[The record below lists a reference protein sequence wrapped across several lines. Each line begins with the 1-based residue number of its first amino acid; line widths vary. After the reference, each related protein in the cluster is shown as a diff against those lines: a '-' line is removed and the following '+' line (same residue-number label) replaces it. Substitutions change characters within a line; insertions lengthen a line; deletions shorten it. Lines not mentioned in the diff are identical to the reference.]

1 MESCPR
7 KEVENFKEKL
17 VEENF
22 YLITEVR
29 QRQISASDVISLQVS
44 IAIQFGNLSCNLWPV
59 PYRSQSHLSS
69 LKRQYKT
76 NNSLRLLHR
85 GEGGH
90 PSVIV
95 GTFCGGS

>member
-29 QRQISASDVISLQVS
+29 VHISASDLDVIISLQVS
-44 IAIQFGNLSCNLWPV
+44 IF
-59 PYRSQSHLSS
+59 S
-69 LKRQYKT
+69 LVT
-76 NNSLRLLHR
+76 
-85 GEGGH
+85 
-90 PSVIV
+90 
-95 GTFCGGS
+95 

>member
-1 MESCPR
+1 MESCLR

-44 IAIQFGNLSCNLWPV
+44 IF
-59 PYRSQSHLSS
+59 S
-69 LKRQYKT
+69 LVT
-76 NNSLRLLHR
+76 
-85 GEGGH
+85 
-90 PSVIV
+90 
-95 GTFCGGS
+95 